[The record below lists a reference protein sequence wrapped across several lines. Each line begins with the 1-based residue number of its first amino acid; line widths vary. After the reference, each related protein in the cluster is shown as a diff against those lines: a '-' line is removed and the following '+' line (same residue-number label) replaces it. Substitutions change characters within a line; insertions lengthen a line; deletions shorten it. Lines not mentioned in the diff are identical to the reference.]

1 MKISRKK
8 KEMNDIEKIKNF
20 LAGLGFVCQSQPSSQ
35 NLIYSKKGDIII
47 IRNKTIRNNM
57 EVDMK

>member
-1 MKISRKK
+1 MKISREK

-20 LAGLGFVCQSQPSSQ
+20 VVGLGFICQSHPSSQ

-47 IRNKTIRNNM
+47 IKNNK
-57 EVDMK
+57 K